1 MAISTSLERVD
12 SNRESGSIQLGA
24 HRQVIQSVGASRT
37 LLAKESGALCLF
49 DLAAGVVFTLP
60 TPVEGMEF
68 HFMTTVKTTG
78 THKVITGTPASQFI
92 LGTIFGYTTDTTE
105 IDGFVANGTDIV
117 AAAHNGTTTGGDA
130 GGRYTLTAISATQWL
145 ITGNMYCGTA
155 TPATPFATS

>member
-1 MAISTSLERVD
+1 MAIPSTLERVNT
-12 SNRESGSIQLGA
+12 NRVSGSIQTGA
-24 HRQVIQSVGASRT
+24 HRQVIKSVGATRT
-37 LLAKESGALCLF
+37 LLPEESGALCLF
-49 DLAAGVVFTLP
+49 DLAAGVVYTLP

-130 GGRYTLTAISATQWL
+130 GGRYTLTAISTTQWL

>member
-1 MAISTSLERVD
+1 MAISSSLERVNT
-12 SNRESGSIQLGA
+12 NRVSGSIQTGA
-24 HRQVIQSVGASRT
+24 HRQVIQSVGATRT

-92 LGTIFGYTTDTTE
+92 LGTIFGYTTDATE
-105 IDGFVANGTDIV
+105 IDGFVADGSTIV
-117 AAAHNGTTTGGDA
+117 SAAHNGTTTGGDA